1 MNLKELMIGDYVYI
15 TEDEEP
21 QIGVVVGITP
31 DSCCNG
37 YVVEISQQS
46 KPLRWY
52 GEGKVEPVPLTG
64 EMLLANGWRDDLTL
78 QYEKEN
84 YYYNG
89 LKLYPYGGLWLTTYS
104 GNNQCVI
111 TYVHELQ
118 RLMRGLKVH
127 SWELFKLECW

>member
-1 MNLKELMIGDYVYI
+1 MDIRELMIGDYVYI

-21 QIGVVVGITP
+21 QIGKVVGIKSIQFS
-31 DSCCNG
+31 DCW
-37 YVVEISQQS
+37 VVELFQQS
-46 KPLRWY
+46 KPVSWY
-52 GEGKVEPVPLTG
+52 GEKKVEPIPLTK
-64 EMLLANGWRDDLTL
+64 EMLLANEWRDDLTL
-78 QYEKEN
+78 QYEKKN
-84 YYYNG
+84 FYYNG

-127 SWELFKLECW
+127 NWNFFKLEC